1 MLLPRGKE
9 ERTMTKIREF
19 GFPAAVLVGWLVAS
33 IYTVSALGSAHA
45 EHHRFDRAPVAARSS
60 PSA

>member
-1 MLLPRGKE
+1 
-9 ERTMTKIREF
+9 MTKIREF
-19 GFPAAVLVGWLVAS
+19 GFPAAVLVGWLMAS
-33 IYTVSALGSAHA
+33 IYTVSALASAHA